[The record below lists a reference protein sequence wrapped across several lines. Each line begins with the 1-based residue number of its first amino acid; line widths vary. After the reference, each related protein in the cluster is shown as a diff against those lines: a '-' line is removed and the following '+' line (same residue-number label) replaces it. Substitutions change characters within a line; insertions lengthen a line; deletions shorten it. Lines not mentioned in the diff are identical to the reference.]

1 MSSCVCV
8 CVSVCVCLC
17 VCVCVCV
24 CVQDEGAPCSFC
36 NSPLVICISLS
47 SPLVICHMYKNDVG
61 QGGSICS

>member
-1 MSSCVCV
+1 MCVFV
-8 CVSVCVCLC
+8 C

-47 SPLVICHMYKNDVG
+47 SPLVICIKTMWVK
-61 QGGSICS
+61 GGVYAHEAYEAKKKIAV